1 MSFIDAEKR
10 QFFNEVRE
18 KSGQPI
24 ELCYQCQKCASGCI
38 ATGFADYYP
47 NEIIRLV
54 QLGQKER
61 VLNCSSIWICSS
73 CETCGARCPNDINV
87 AEVMDALKEMAIA
100 AGIVKEKNINLFHN
114 VFLNS
119 VRSHGR
125 VHETSMMVI
134 YKIKSGDLFSDMGV
148 GMEMFRKGKMPI
160 LPHRI
165 KARGRIKDIFSK
177 TAH

>member
-1 MSFIDAEKR
+1 MSFIDADKR
-10 QFFNEVRE
+10 KFFNEVKE
-18 KSGQPI
+18 KSRQPI

-61 VLNCSSIWICSS
+61 VLNSSSIWICSS
-73 CETCGARCPNDINV
+73 CETCGARCPNGINT

-100 AGIVKEKNINLFHN
+100 AGMVKEKNINLFHN
-114 VFLNS
+114 TFLNS

-134 YKIKSGDLFSDMGV
+134 YKIKSGDLFSDMDV
-148 GMEMFRKGKMPI
+148 GLEMFRKGKLP
-160 LPHRI
+160 LFPHRI
-165 KARGRIKDIFSK
+165 KARGKIKDIFNK

>member
-1 MSFIDAEKR
+1 MSFIDADKR
-10 QFFNEVRE
+10 KFFNEVKE

-61 VLNCSSIWICSS
+61 VLSSSSIWICSS
-73 CETCGARCPNDINV
+73 CETCGVRCPNGINT
-87 AEVMDALKEMAIA
+87 AEVMDTLKEMAIA
-100 AGIVKEKNINLFHN
+100 AGMVKEKNINLFHN
-114 VFLNS
+114 TFLNS
-119 VRSHGR
+119 VRSYGR
-125 VHETSMMVI
+125 VYEMGMMVT
-134 YKIKSGDLFSDMGV
+134 YKIKSGDMFSDIPV
-148 GMEMFRKGKMPI
+148 GMEMFRKGKMPV

-165 KARGRIKDIFSK
+165 KAIGKIKDIFNN
-177 TAH
+177 TTR